1 MQASSGSQSDPDEVA
16 AFGGW
21 LQRSLYR
28 FDCPD
33 AHTLGEY
40 QLDLLEPEQ
49 RTRVAAHAIECD
61 DCRTELQTLRSY
73 LATPTTMPETTF
85 EKVRR
90 VVATLFSPAPMGEV
104 VGYGGLR
111 GTAESDTR
119 VFSVDDVTITVGP
132 GQSSGTLLGLVMV
145 GDAPADTLAGREV
158 RLVPTVGAPTRGR
171 LDDLGNFEIEDLRPG
186 AYVLEV
192 ELPGSLVI
200 VEELRVY

>member
-21 LQRSLYR
+21 LQRALYR

-49 RTRVAAHAIECD
+49 RTRIAAHAVECD

-73 LATPTTMPETTF
+73 LATPLSVPESTF

-90 VVATLFSPAPMGEV
+90 VVATLFSPAPGLA
-104 VGYGGLR
+104 YGGLR

-119 VFSVDDVTITVGP
+119 VFSVDDVTITVGS

-145 GDAPADTLAGREV
+145 GDTPADTLAGREV
-158 RLVPTVGAPTRGR
+158 RLVPTAGAPTRGR
-171 LDDLGNFEIEDLRPG
+171 LDDLGNFEVEDLSPG

-192 ELPGSLVI
+192 DLPGSLVI
-200 VEELRVY
+200 VEELHVY

>member
-1 MQASSGSQSDPDEVA
+1 MQASSGSQSDPDDVA

-49 RTRVAAHAIECD
+49 RTRVAAHAVDCDEC
-61 DCRTELQTLRSY
+61 RVELQTLRSY
-73 LATPTTMPETTF
+73 LATPTPMPESTF
-85 EKVRR
+85 AKVRR
-90 VVATLFSPAPMGEV
+90 VVATLFSPAAGDV
-104 VGYGGLR
+104 LAYGGLR
-111 GTAESDTR
+111 GTVESDTR

-145 GDAPADTLAGREV
+145 DDAPPETLAGREV
-158 RLVPTVGAPTRGR
+158 RLVPTAGSVTRGR
-171 LDDLGNFEIEDLRPG
+171 LDDLGNFEIENITPG

-192 ELPGSLVI
+192 DLPGSLVI
-200 VEELRVY
+200 VEELHVH

>member
-61 DCRTELQTLRSY
+61 DCLTELQTLRSY
-73 LATPTTMPETTF
+73 LATPISVPESPL

-90 VVATLFSPAPMGEV
+90 VVATLFSPTPLGEV
-104 VGYGGLR
+104 LGYGGLR

-119 VFSVDDVTITVGP
+119 IFTVDDVTITVGP

-145 GDAPADTLAGREV
+145 GDAPAETLAGREV
-158 RLVPTVGAPTRGR
+158 RLVPMVGSPTRSR
-171 LDDLGNFEIEDLRPG
+171 LDDLGNFEIEDISPG

-192 ELPGSLVI
+192 DLPGSLVI
-200 VEELRVY
+200 VEELHVY